1 MHPAQS
7 LIHTMIKIA
16 IVEDNTS
23 YRKSLLKIIELADD
37 MNCIDSF
44 PSTEPFLKALN
55 DSTIEQPDIL
65 LLDLNLPGE
74 HGLKMLPQIKST
86 APEID
91 VIILTQD
98 SDFRTVLE
106 ALHLDAAGYLIKGAS
121 VNKIR
126 EVIRAI
132 AEGGTYIDAQLSRLV
147 LSVLCGHDIRDKNP
161 LTPREVE
168 ILKLLAL
175 GLAQKEVAAKL
186 NLSYHTVCFH
196 IRGTFKKLDVPNLTA
211 AVAKATR
218 QGLI

>member
-1 MHPAQS
+1 
-7 LIHTMIKIA
+7 MIKIA
-16 IVEDNTS
+16 IVEDNPS

-37 MNCIDSF
+37 MTCIDSF
-44 PSTEPFLKALN
+44 PSTEPFLKALT
-55 DSTIEQPDIL
+55 DSTLETPNIL
-65 LLDLNLPGE
+65 MLDLNLPGE
-74 HGLKMLPQIKST
+74 HGLKMLPIIKDT
-86 APEID
+86 APETD

-121 VNKIR
+121 VNRIR
-126 EVIRAI
+126 EVIRSV
-132 AEGGTYIDAQLSRLV
+132 AEGGTYIDAQLSRVV
-147 LSVLCGHDIRDKNP
+147 LSVLCGHDVTEKNP
-161 LTPREVE
+161 LSPREIQ
-168 ILKLLAL
+168 ILKLLAQ

-186 NLSYHTVCFH
+186 DLSYHTVCFH

>member
-1 MHPAQS
+1 
-7 LIHTMIKIA
+7 MIKLA
-16 IVEDNTS
+16 IVEDNES
-23 YRKSLLKIIELADD
+23 FRKSLLKIIKLADD
-37 MNCIDSF
+37 MTCLGSF
-44 PSTEPFLKALN
+44 PSTEPFLKALKE
-55 DSTIEQPDIL
+55 SALEKPDVL

-74 HGLKMLPQIKST
+74 YGLKMLPLIKDT
-86 APEID
+86 APETD

-132 AEGGTYIDAQLSRLV
+132 AEGGTYIDAQLSRIV
-147 LSVLCGHDIRDKNP
+147 LNVLCGHNVAEKNP
-161 LTPREVE
+161 LSPREIQ
-168 ILKLLAL
+168 ILKLLAQ
-175 GLAQKEVAAKL
+175 GFVQKEVADKL
-186 NLSYHTVCFH
+186 DLSYHTVCFH
-196 IRGTFKKLDVPNLTA
+196 IRGAFKKLDVSNLTA

>member
-1 MHPAQS
+1 M
-7 LIHTMIKIA
+7 MKIA

-23 YRKSLLKIIELADD
+23 YRKSLQKIIELADD
-37 MNCIDSF
+37 MTCLATY
-44 PSTEPFLKALN
+44 PSGELFLKALN
-55 DSTIEQPDIL
+55 DTTVEKPDIL

-74 HGLKMLPQIKST
+74 HGLKMLPQVKAA
-86 APEID
+86 APEVE

-106 ALHLDAAGYLIKGAS
+106 ALHLDASGYLIKGAS

-132 AEGGTYIDAQLSRLV
+132 AEGGTYIDAQLSRIV
-147 LSVLCGHDIRDKNP
+147 LHVLCGHDITEKNP
-161 LTPREVE
+161 LSPREIE
-168 ILKLLAL
+168 ILKLLAI

-186 NLSYHTVCFH
+186 GLSYHTVCFH

>member
-1 MHPAQS
+1 MNNY
-7 LIHTMIKIA
+7 IMKIA

-23 YRKSLLKIIELADD
+23 YRKSLFKIIELTDD
-37 MNCIDSF
+37 MTCLAAF
-44 PSTEPFLKALN
+44 PSAELLLSTLK
-55 DSTIEQPDIL
+55 DSTLEKPDIL

-74 HGLKMLPQIKST
+74 HGLKMLPQIKAAS
-86 APEID
+86 PETD

-106 ALHLDAAGYLIKGAS
+106 ALHLDASGYLIKGAS

-132 AEGGTYIDAQLSRLV
+132 AEGGIYVDAQLSRIV
-147 LSVLCGHDIRDKNP
+147 LHVLRGHDITENNP
-161 LTPREVE
+161 LSPREIE

-175 GLAQKEVAAKL
+175 GLTQKEVAVKL
-186 NLSYHTVCFH
+186 NLSYHTICFH
-196 IRGTFKKLDVPNLTA
+196 IRDTFKKLDVPNLTA